1 MGYLS
6 NSEITVDAI
15 LTKKGRELLAKGQ
28 SDFRISYFALS
39 DDEIDYSLWNVDHPL
54 GSAYYG
60 KIIEDMPITEAVPDE
75 TQNMKFKLVTLPKK
89 TVRIPIVSVSNNTI
103 VLESGQ
109 TSIIRPDTLNYKD
122 GNNSYGYTFVLS
134 DSDVCAISVEAT
146 SLATDSLVP
155 PPTNIF
161 DTNQSVKLIGKAVKI
176 TAKPQLTSTKTA
188 TLTIIGNETGGSTVV
203 NITVNQ
209 QPVNFNAG
217 ITQA

>member
-28 SDFRISYFALS
+28 SDFKIAYFALS

-60 KIIEDMPITEAVPDE
+60 KIIEDMPVTEAVPDE

-89 TVRIPIVSVSNNTI
+89 TVRIPIVSVANSTL

-109 TSIIRPDTLNYKD
+109 SSIVTPDTLNYKD
-122 GNNSYGYTFVLS
+122 GNSSYGYTCILS
-134 DSDVCAISVEAT
+134 DSDVCAISVETT
-146 SLATDSLVP
+146 SLATDAITP
-155 PPTNIF
+155 APTNIF
-161 DTNQSVKLIGKAVKI
+161 DTNQSVKLIGKSFRIV
-176 TAKPQLTSTKTA
+176 AKPQLTASKTA
-188 TLTIIGNETGGSTVV
+188 TLTIIGNETGGSTTV

-209 QPVNFNAG
+209 QPTNFNAG